1 MEEGGAPGWRGKR
14 EGGGR
19 GSRRRE
25 AGRADAAGE
34 GAGQEGEGERE
45 RRKAEAAAAAA
56 VAAAATAAAA
66 ALQVAPRSGFR
77 RRAGERASSSGQ
89 TPGRTIPA
97 TRAPWRHCVHP
108 GAAQAPRAGK
118 EARTRGAR
126 NPGGLRYST
135 APRPAPQTRPS
146 LSALQPGGGGWVE
159 VQGMIKRRRAW
170 GPSTRAPSHFWD
182 LG

>member
-89 TPGRTIPA
+89 TPGRTTPA
-97 TRAPWRHCVHP
+97 TRAPRRHRVHP
-108 GAAQAPRAGK
+108 RAAQAPRAEEGGGFWISK
-118 EARTRGAR
+118 WVSSTRGTPESWLGVAKECEI
-126 NPGGLRYST
+126 PMT
-135 APRPAPQTRPS
+135 TC
-146 LSALQPGGGGWVE
+146 LQ
-159 VQGMIKRRRAW
+159 K
-170 GPSTRAPSHFWD
+170 H
-182 LG
+182 L